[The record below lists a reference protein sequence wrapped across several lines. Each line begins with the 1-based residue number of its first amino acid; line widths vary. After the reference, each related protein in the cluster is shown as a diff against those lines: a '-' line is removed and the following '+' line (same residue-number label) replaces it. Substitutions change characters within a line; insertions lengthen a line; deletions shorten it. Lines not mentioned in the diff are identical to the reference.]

1 MKTDLRIKKI
11 FRSVEELRGAASD
24 GPRARGLLDAL
35 FRLVHNLKAQASAN
49 GLNDLATAAHEFENV
64 LHSLRTGNADSS
76 AESTIPANIWNELKA
91 DQKHTLQQAIT
102 EGASILVLQPSFD
115 VADFDRRFQSLK
127 ETLTK
132 TGEVISASP
141 RADNA
146 NPGKVIFNILYA
158 ERTDTTSRQNKSDFQ
173 TLAFEEAFAKLSAEL
188 SKLPIVEFDDVFQQA
203 VTAGRFAAVA
213 TLKEVDFEVR
223 ADELEPELCE
233 IIAAPLIHLVR
244 NAVDHGIETS
254 DERVKLGKSPR
265 GRVVVEA
272 ATLHGQTRITVI
284 DDGRGI
290 DPDLIQKI
298 FRPGFSTANGVSE
311 MSGRGV
317 GLDAVKT
324 EIEQAG
330 GTVTVSS
337 QLGHG
342 STFEITIP
350 DRR

>member
-1 MKTDLRIKKI
+1 MNTDLKI
-11 FRSVEELRGAASD
+11 EEIVKTVEELREAAGD
-24 GPRARGLLDAL
+24 GPRTRKLLDAL

-49 GLNDLATAAHEFENV
+49 GLNDLATAAHEFESV
-64 LHSLRTGNADSS
+64 LHSLRTRNAD
-76 AESTIPANIWNELKA
+76 ALANNTIPADIWNELKA
-91 DQKHTLQQAIT
+91 DQKHTLQQAIA

-141 RADNA
+141 RADNE
-146 NPGKVIFNILYA
+146 NPGKVIFRILYA
-158 ERTDTTSRQNKSDFQ
+158 EKAQTTPRQNTPDFL
-173 TLAFEEAFAKLSAEL
+173 THAFEQSFAKLSAEI
-188 SKLPIVEFDDVFQQA
+188 SKLPSIEFDDVFQQA
-203 VTAGRFAAVA
+203 LRAGRSAAVA
-213 TLKEVDFEVR
+213 TGKEVDLEVR
-223 ADELEPELCE
+223 AGELKQGLCE
-233 IIAAPLIHLVR
+233 IVAAPLIHLVR
-244 NAVDHGIETS
+244 NAVDHGIEAS
-254 DERVKLGKSPR
+254 DERVKLGKSAR
-265 GRVVVEA
+265 GKIVIEA
-272 ATLHGQTRITVI
+272 VSLEGQTRITVT

-290 DPDLIQKI
+290 DPESIQKI
-298 FRPGFSTANGVSE
+298 FQPGFSTANDLSE
-311 MSGRGV
+311 ISGRGV

-337 QLGHG
+337 QLGRG